1 MGCKIAVHVIHPDKE
16 EEEIKKSPAVAIK
29 KSAILP
35 RDESDEFYVPD
46 GDYINPLNT

>member
-1 MGCKIAVHVIHPDKE
+1 MGCKIAVHVVHPQDE
-16 EEEIKKSPAVAIK
+16 EEPEPQPKNIK

-46 GDYINPLNT
+46 GEYKNPMVT